1 MDSPRLL
8 PAIGAPAVRAL
19 EDAGVHDLDDVLRVG
34 LDHLETLHGVG
45 PKALRLLQ
53 MALDD

>member
-1 MDSPRLL
+1 
-8 PAIGAPAVRAL
+8 
-19 EDAGVHDLDDVLRVG
+19 VG
-34 LDHLETLHGVG
+34 LDHLATLHGVG